1 MAAPRRQRGRKRCPL
16 PVPKMAAAAAA
27 GPAAMAVAAR
37 GAEAEA
43 LFEAHTAAE
52 LRAVER
58 RLRAG
63 IEQKREEL
71 RQMVGERYRDLIEAA
86 DTIAEMR
93 RSAERLLGA
102 VRGLQRGSPA
112 RPGPAA
118 AVCPPARRGLWGA
131 AAQLKLL
138 LEVPEQVWGAVE
150 RGRYLPAARLHL
162 LGAHLRQQ
170 LQLDAPRARASPI
183 LARFPI
189 LLRQVAAASHLRA
202 TILQESKALLRARA
216 VSDQAVAE
224 ALCAIMLLEDSSP
237 RQALADFLLA
247 RKLAIQQLL
256 NQPHHGAGIKAQVCS
271 LMELLTTT
279 LYQAHALF
287 YTVPEGMSPDPALP
301 CGLLFS
307 TLEST
312 TGQHPA
318 GRGGVLEEDLKLS
331 SWFKYLPE
339 SVVEFQPALR
349 TLAHP
354 ISQEHLRETL
364 QQWINMCSDDI
375 RAGVSNLLVYVRS
388 MKGLAGIRD
397 AVWELL
403 SSESSSHNWEPVC
416 RRLLD
421 RPVSFWEDLLQQLF
435 LDRLQTLTKE
445 GFDSI
450 SSSSK
455 QLLTL
460 ALQELE
466 VKPGSSALS
475 KQIQLE
481 HNVALFLWSESAGDL
496 APDAAWVSVGQRGPC
511 ARSGLAMKA
520 QALTPCVQSF
530 CSTLDSKLKAR
541 LEDLLSY
548 LPTDSSASKEP
559 AAQPRS
565 AFDRFADA
573 GTVRGLLHE
582 HCVACV
588 QHVLGCVREELQSAQ
603 SLLGGQLGPPGDAR
617 LNGVL
622 FMARLCQSLPEL
634 CPHLQRCVLGQAG
647 STDTVPKETRSNK
660 KLGKGKAQ
668 EVTPVQA
675 KWQGLKAELLQ
686 QSLSAYQIWSSAV
699 TKSLVQRFTHTLLL
713 DTAGSVLATATNWDE
728 IEIQE
733 ETESGSS
740 VTSKIR
746 LPVQPSW
753 HVQCLLFSLCQEVNR
768 VGGHTLRKVTLQELL
783 RTCMAEV
790 LAAYEKLMEQKQEKK
805 VDTFP
810 LTQSRALQLLYDLRY
825 LSIVLTARAEEG
837 KPSRTKHDSRLEK
850 VIDFLEGHIDPFD
863 LDVFTPHLN
872 SNLNRLVQRTSVLF
886 GLLTGTE
893 SQYTSRSVAPSS
905 QELHNI
911 LPLASSQIRFGLLPL
926 SMSSSR
932 KSKATARSTEQ
943 VQWDAAL

>member
-1 MAAPRRQRGRKRCPL
+1 M
-16 PVPKMAAAAAA
+16 
-27 GPAAMAVAAR
+27 AAMAAR
-37 GAEAEA
+37 AAEAEA

-52 LRAVER
+52 LRAAER

-93 RSAERLLGA
+93 LSAERLLGA
-102 VRGLQRGSPA
+102 VRGLQRGGAA
-112 RPGPAA
+112 RPGPA
-118 AVCPPARRGLWGA
+118 PPAPPRVPEKLYRA

-138 LEVPEQVWGAVE
+138 LDIPERAWGAME
-150 RGRYLPAARLHL
+150 AGRYLPAARLYLLCRHL
-162 LGAHLRQQ
+162 HGL
-170 LQLDAPRARASPI
+170 LQLDAPRARYSPV

-189 LLRQVAAASHLRA
+189 LLRQVAAASHFRS
-202 TILQESKALLRARA
+202 TILQESKSLLRCQT

-279 LYQAHALF
+279 LYQAYALF
-287 YTVPEGMSPDPALP
+287 YMMPEGMPPDPALP

-318 GRGGVLEEDLKLS
+318 GKGGVLEDEVKLS
-331 SWFKYLPE
+331 SWFRYLPE
-339 SVVEFQPALR
+339 SVVEFQPTLR

-354 ISQEHLRETL
+354 ISQDYLRDTL
-364 QQWINMCSDDI
+364 QKWIAMCSDDI
-375 RAGVSNLLVYVRS
+375 RAGVSNLLVYVKS
-388 MKGLAGIRD
+388 LKGLAGIRD

-403 SSESSSHNWEPVC
+403 TSESVSQHWDVVC

-421 RPVSFWEDLLQQLF
+421 KPASFWEDLLRQLF
-435 LDRLQTLTKE
+435 LDRLETLTKE
-445 GFDSI
+445 GFESI

-455 QLLTL
+455 QLLVS

-466 VKPGSSALS
+466 VKSAASAPS
-475 KQIQLE
+475 KHVQFE
-481 HNVALFLWSESAGDL
+481 HNVALFLWSESSSDL
-496 APDAAWVSVGQRGPC
+496 PSDAAWVNVANRSQF
-511 ARSGLAMKA
+511 AKSGLSMKA

-530 CSTLDSKLKAR
+530 CSALDLKLKAR
-541 LEDLLSY
+541 LDDLLSY
-548 LPTDSSASKEP
+548 LPAEPTAPKE
-559 AAQPRS
+559 AALAPQPRS
-565 AFDRFADA
+565 AFDRYADT
-573 GTVRGLLHE
+573 GLVEGLLRDR
-582 HCVACV
+582 CVACIH
-588 QHVLGCVREELQSAQ
+588 HVLGCVREELQSAQ
-603 SLLGGQLGPPGDAR
+603 SLLGGQADAPSDSR
-617 LNGVL
+617 LNAVL
-622 FMARLCQSLPEL
+622 FMARLCQSLSEL
-634 CPHLQRCVLGQAG
+634 CPHLKQCILGQSGGAE
-647 STDTVPKETRSNK
+647 TALKETRSAK

-668 EVTPVQA
+668 EVNPVQA
-675 KWQGLKAELLQ
+675 KWQEVKAELLQ
-686 QSLSAYQIWSSAV
+686 QSLVAYQIWSSTV
-699 TKSLVQRFTHTLLL
+699 TKALVQCFTNTLLL

-733 ETESGSS
+733 ESESGNS

-746 LPVQPSW
+746 LPMQPSW
-753 HVQCLLFSLCQEVNR
+753 YVQGLLFSLCQEVNR
-768 VGGHTLRKVTLQELL
+768 VGGHTLPKVTLQELL
-783 RTCMAEV
+783 KTCMAEV
-790 LAAYEKLMEQKQEKK
+790 LAAYKKLVEEKQEKQAGS
-805 VDTFP
+805 FP
-810 LTQSRALQLLYDLRY
+810 MTQNRALQLLYDLRY
-825 LSIVLTARAEEG
+825 LNIILTAKGEEA
-837 KPSRTKHDSRLEK
+837 KTSRLKHDSRIEE
-850 VIDFLEGHIDPFD
+850 VTDFLEGHIDPFD

-872 SNLNRLVQRTSVLF
+872 GNLNRLVQRTSVLF

-893 SQYTSRSVAPSS
+893 NQYTSRSSALSS

-932 KSKATARSTEQ
+932 KAKSATRNAER
-943 VQWDAAL
+943 VQCDADL